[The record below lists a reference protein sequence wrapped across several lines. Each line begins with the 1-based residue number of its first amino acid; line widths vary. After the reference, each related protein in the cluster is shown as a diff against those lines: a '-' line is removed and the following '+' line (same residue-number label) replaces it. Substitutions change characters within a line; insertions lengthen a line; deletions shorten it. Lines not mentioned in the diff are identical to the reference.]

1 MPDEPIDPKQANIA
15 MGLAV
20 TRWRKLPDDPIGH
33 KLDNPQ
39 EWLQEAA
46 LMNHFMPSHL
56 TPLGYSFVAVA
67 PTDFA
72 VGITTVRLYAGLIY
86 KHMTPIS
93 PPMDIHAMTS
103 DAAFNQA
110 AMTHAGRSASE
121 LSSLSGDFVSQRPA
135 LGLFGGE

>member
-1 MPDEPIDPKQANIA
+1 MADEPIDPKRANIA

-20 TRWRKLPDDPIGH
+20 TRWRRMPDDPIDH

-56 TPLGYSFVAVA
+56 TPLGYSFVAVTPA
-67 PTDFA
+67 DFA

-86 KHMTPIS
+86 KHMTPIA
-93 PPMDIHAMTS
+93 PPMDIHAVASGT
-103 DAAFNQA
+103 AFDQA
-110 AMTHAGRSASE
+110 ALTHGDRSTSE
-121 LSSLSGDFVSQRPA
+121 LSNLSGDFVSQRSVA
-135 LGLFGGE
+135 GAMGGK